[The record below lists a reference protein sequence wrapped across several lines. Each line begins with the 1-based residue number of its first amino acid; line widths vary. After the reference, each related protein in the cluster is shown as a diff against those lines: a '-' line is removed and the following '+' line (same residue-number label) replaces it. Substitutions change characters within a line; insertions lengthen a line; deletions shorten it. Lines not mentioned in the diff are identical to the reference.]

1 MRAFLLVFIIVSL
14 TSCGNIGDTVSDDQL
29 NGRYYLTDV
38 AGVSVS
44 SAEEIVLE
52 FNPIGNIVRG
62 NTGCNDFSANYHQDG
77 RALEFTMPITT
88 RKYCEGKMKTEG
100 EILSS
105 FEEAVKFIRTGNDY
119 IFLSS
124 EDEQLITLTKKN

>member
-1 MRAFLLVFIIVSL
+1 MRASLLVFILVL
-14 TSCGNIGDTVSDDQL
+14 LASCGNIGDTVSDEQL
-29 NGRYYLTDV
+29 DGRYLLTGV
-38 AGVSVS
+38 AGKSVNS
-44 SAEEIVLE
+44 EEIVLE

-62 NTGCNDFSANYHQDG
+62 NTGCNDFSTNYHQDG
-77 RALEFTMPITT
+77 RTLEFTMPITT